1 MVLPVRIE
9 LTTSAL
15 PRMRST
21 TELRQQFV
29 RSGAPMTG
37 RAFAC
42 QPVAGGLRR
51 GHVLVTMTK
60 DREREERLAA
70 ALRENLKRRKA
81 QSRNLSPSEP
91 KDSDQQ

>member
-21 TELRQQFV
+21 TELRQHFV
-29 RSGAPMTG
+29 RKGAPMTV
-37 RAFAC
+37 APFAC
-42 QPVAGGLRR
+42 QPVARLADDRHAVG
-51 GHVLVTMTK
+51 VTGK
-60 DREREERLAA
+60 DKEREERLAA

-81 QSRNLSPSEP
+81 QAREATEVRED
-91 KDSDQQ
+91 KKGV